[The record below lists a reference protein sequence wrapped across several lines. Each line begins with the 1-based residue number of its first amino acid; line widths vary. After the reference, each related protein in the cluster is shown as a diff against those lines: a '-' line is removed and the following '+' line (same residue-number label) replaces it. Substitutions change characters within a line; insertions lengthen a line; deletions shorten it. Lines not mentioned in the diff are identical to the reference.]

1 MSVDRRGDIG
11 VSKEFLDS
19 PDIISAFNKVYGKAV
34 RKSMYTRVFAIPD
47 TLRAVLK
54 DFCKELVNI

>member
-1 MSVDRRGDIG
+1 M
-11 VSKEFLDS
+11 SKEFLDS